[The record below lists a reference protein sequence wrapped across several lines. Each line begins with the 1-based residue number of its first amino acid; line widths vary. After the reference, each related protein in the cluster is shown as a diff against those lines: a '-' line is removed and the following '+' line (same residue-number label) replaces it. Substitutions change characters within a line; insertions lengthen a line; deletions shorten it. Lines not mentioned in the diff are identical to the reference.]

1 MKVRF
6 YAQIMVDKKCDEW
19 CFAFIPTV
27 LIDRDDV
34 FADEKRYRLAI
45 IIFAWHIMFEFRM
58 KKQ

>member
-1 MKVRF
+1 
-6 YAQIMVDKKCDEW
+6 MVDKKCDEW